1 MAFFRVTASVKLG
14 ALGKYRRLKGLFN
27 RLRPLCYTRAPPAA
41 PWPGPTRVDLGK
53 GRGVPLLRD
62 ESVAE
67 FTARCA
73 RALMERGNRSG
84 EVDQSNPGVLAAA
97 GLVAGEGLAGVL
109 VAGLVAVGVVGK
121 SMPVLLSGLPG
132 TLLSTMMLLAV
143 AGLLFRAGR
152 GKTA

>member
-1 MAFFRVTASVKLG
+1 MKLG

-27 RLRPLCYTRAPPAA
+27 RLKPLCYTRAPPAA

-67 FTARCA
+67 FTARA
-73 RALMERGNRSG
+73 VVTGILLGIIFG
-84 EVDQSNPGVLAAA
+84 AANA
-97 GLVAGEGLAGVL
+97 YLG
-109 VAGLVAVGVVGK
+109 
-121 SMPVLLSGLPG
+121 
-132 TLLSTMMLLAV
+132 
-143 AGLLFRAGR
+143 GLLFRAGR